1 MHQRKEFCTHNV
13 NSGRRRGKYM
23 KRLGLVA
30 LASILGVVFSGSM
43 AMAVVNFDNAPSGAH
58 FRKGFGE
65 PVCTET
71 TVPTTGAVTVSCTGT
86 EIAGVGNTNA
96 NLSLTVT
103 GTADFVCHNPGNDDI
118 VEPHSA
124 SVSETTDT
132 LLIPSRN
139 GTIVVPASSGTITPD
154 EASRAFSCPNPNW
167 REEFVGFSDV
177 TFTYRLTFVGFD
189 APAILITG

>member
-1 MHQRKEFCTHNV
+1 
-13 NSGRRRGKYM
+13 M

-30 LASILGVVFSGSM
+30 LASILGIVFSSSM
-43 AMAVVNFDNAPSGAH
+43 ALAVVNFDNAPEGAH

-71 TVPTTGAVTVSCTGT
+71 TVPTTGAVTVTCTGT

-139 GTIVVPASSGTITPD
+139 GTIVVPVSSGTITPD
-154 EASRAFSCPNPNW
+154 EAAAAFTCPNPNW

-177 TFTYRLTFVGFD
+177 TFTYSLTFVGFD